1 MYKTKKILIIADP
14 QNDFIDGSLG
24 SKYAIEVANKIS
36 KLILSEKWDEIIVK
50 CNIHD
55 VKTYNFSIDAKNNI
69 PKHCTL
75 GSRGY
80 EIYTNISNALCT
92 FGLNNVK
99 IFNSEC
105 FGCHKIFG
113 YLNSNY
119 NEYNLD
125 ISICGFCTDNSVL
138 TFGIGCNCSMHDANV
153 VVLKDYCSGS
163 TKQLHYSAL
172 DILKSNFVD
181 IK

>member
-1 MYKTKKILIIADP
+1 MFKTKKILIITDP
-14 QNDFIDGSLG
+14 QNDFIIGSLG
-24 SKYAIEVANKIS
+24 STHAVDIAEKIS
-36 KLILSEKWDEIIVK
+36 NLILSENWDEIIVK

-55 VKTYNFSIDAKNNI
+55 VKTYNFTADAKNNI
-69 PKHCTL
+69 PKHCVL
-75 GSRGY
+75 GTKGY
-80 EIYTNISNALCT
+80 EIYDNIFTSLKL
-92 FGLNNVK
+92 FGLDKVK

-113 YLNSNY
+113 YLSSKY
-119 NEYNLD
+119 NEYNLY
-125 ISICGFCTDNSVL
+125 ISICGFCTNNSVL

-163 TKQLHYSAL
+163 TKELHYSAL